1 MRWNDI
7 VYPVWRKTI
16 TACNKAITV
25 GHLHHILVGVVEV
38 EGVCGVGHVRHLQ
51 DHIQA
56 HIIRLPGVAAQGN
69 AAVKAV
75 EFLDELEAVVDEL
88 EVGGQSLVVIDLLLH
103 PSAHVVILKLQTVSA
118 LGGLDHAVFA
128 VPDLYPTGC
137 RIHGPV
143 GHGAVE
149 VIGGDHL
156 GLPLGHGGV
165 LVELVGGVGPGYAG
179 LVGGDAVADGVVGVG
194 VGVRCVHV
202 GHRARDFGAVV
213 VGVGDDVGRRVG
225 GAGAGHGGSPADS
238 VIRIAVG
245 GDRTILH
252 LGDEVAVCLIGPGR
266 GDAVGAGHLRDQVAV
281 GQAGVVEIPG
291 GSADLVQAAMHV
303 VTIAVVGN
311 AVNGQAEFPALHAGS
326 RSAAGQRFVVQ
337 AHDGLGDVLELGI
350 VGEGAGADDIRDRG
364 RLARAGVGIGDIRRI
379 IGIVDADEFAGGGV
393 VGIGRCQRVGV
404 GVSARPGAGREL
416 PVQRVGVGRPMAVGK
431 P

>member
-1 MRWNDI
+1 M
-7 VYPVWRKTI
+7 
-16 TACNKAITV
+16 TASYCLYALYD
-25 GHLHHILVGVVEV
+25 LHYILVGVVEV
-38 EGVCGVGHVRHLQ
+38 ERICISWDIHHLE
-51 DHIQA
+51 DYIQA
-56 HIIRLPGVAAQGN
+56 CLEGLPGVAAQGG
-69 AAVKAV
+69 VV
-75 EFLDELEAVVDEL
+75 IRTIEFLDEFEAIVDEF
-88 EVGGQSLVVIDLLLH
+88 EVGGQGLAVVDLLLD
-103 PSAHVVILKLQTVSA
+103 AAALVVVLELQAVIA
-118 LGGLDHAVFA
+118 FPGLDHAVFA
-128 VPDLYPTGC
+128 VPDLRPAG
-137 RIHGPV
+137 GGVDGAV

-149 VIGGDHL
+149 VVGEGQLDVVFR
-156 GLPLGHGGV
+156 GGGV
-165 LVELVGGVGPGYAG
+165 LVELVRGVGPGYAG
-179 LVGGDAVADGVVGVG
+179 FAGGNAVADGVVGIGVSVG
-194 VGVRCVHV
+194 RVHV
-202 GHRARDFGAVV
+202 GQRARDFAAVV
-213 VGVGDDVGRRVG
+213 VAVGYGVGHRVS
-225 GAGAGHGGSPADS
+225 GAGAGHGGSAANG